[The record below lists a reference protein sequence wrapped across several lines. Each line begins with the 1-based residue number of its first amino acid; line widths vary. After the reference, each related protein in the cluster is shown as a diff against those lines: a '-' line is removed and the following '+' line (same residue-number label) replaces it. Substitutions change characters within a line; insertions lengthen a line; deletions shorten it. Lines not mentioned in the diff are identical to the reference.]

1 MKRGLGA
8 RLMGL
13 LMAALLCVSL
23 FAAPALADEY
33 DPLYPEKLSEGHL
46 NATAAILIEADT
58 GDVIFE
64 KNADALMYPAST
76 TKILTSWL
84 ALSLADGNLEQ
95 QITVSERAVN
105 IASDESS
112 AKLAA
117 GEQMRLID
125 LLYAAML
132 LSGNDAANAIAEGMG
147 GSVENFVNL
156 MNQAAAALGC
166 TATHFANPSGIHDDN
181 HYTTA
186 RDMAK
191 LARVAMQNATFR
203 QIVGSASYTLPKDNV
218 YRSRT
223 ISTKNDFLVKG
234 DNSARYYEYG
244 TGIKTGTTSA
254 AGNCYV
260 GSANKDGVSLISV
273 VFGASSDAARYTD
286 TIKLMNYGF
295 SQYLSTSIAEI
306 YMQNPRVIDILGFDL
321 DDPEV
326 GRLKLNLRK
335 VDAAATDLVV
345 TTQTQVDYWIK
356 NFSSVTVTE
365 FTREFRAPITE
376 GEVMGTLTYTPPDGG
391 TPVVY
396 ELLASRSIAARE
408 RLVPTIDEIIAEAEN
423 DPNPFPRPTFELVF
437 FYLVLPAAAVLLI
450 IRAVKFLRSKHHH
463 RRRLRTFKP
472 SGRYYR

>member
-1 MKRGLGA
+1 MIRGLGA
-8 RLMGL
+8 RLCGL
-13 LMAALLCVSL
+13 LMAALFCVSL
-23 FAAPALADEY
+23 FMPPALADEY

-58 GDVIFE
+58 GEVIFE

-76 TKILTSWL
+76 TKILTTWL
-84 ALSLADGNLEQ
+84 ALSLAEGNLEQ
-95 QITVSERAVN
+95 TITVSENAVN

-117 GEQMRLID
+117 GEEMRLID

-132 LSGNDAANAIAEGMG
+132 LSGNDAANAIAEGVG
-147 GSVENFVNL
+147 GTTESFVNL
-156 MNQAAAALGC
+156 MNQAASALGC
-166 TATHFANPSGIHDDN
+166 TSSHFANPSGIHDDN

-203 QIVGSASYTLPKDNV
+203 QIVGTTSYTLPKDNI
-218 YRSRT
+218 YRARS

-234 DNSARYYEYG
+234 ENSSRYYEYG
-244 TGIKTGTTSA
+244 TGVKTGTTSA

-306 YMQNPRVIDILGFDL
+306 YMENPRVIDILGFDL

-326 GRLKLNLRK
+326 GRLTLNLRK
-335 VDAAATDLVV
+335 VDSAVADLVV

-356 NFSSVTVTE
+356 NFNSVTVTE
-365 FTREFRAPITE
+365 FTREFRAPIEE
-376 GEVMGTLTYTPPDGG
+376 GEVMGTLTYNPPDGG

-408 RLVPTIDEIIAEAEN
+408 QLVPTIAQIIEEAEN
-423 DPNPFPRPTFELVF
+423 DPNPFPRMTFELAF
-437 FYLVLPAAAVLLI
+437 FYLILPIAAVLLL
-450 IRAVKFLRSKHHH
+450 IRLLRLLRGKVYH
-463 RRRLRTFKP
+463 RRRVRTFKP
-472 SGRYYR
+472 TGRYYR

>member
-112 AKLAA
+112 AKLA
-117 GEQMRLID
+117 
-125 LLYAAML
+125 
-132 LSGNDAANAIAEGMG
+132 
-147 GSVENFVNL
+147 
-156 MNQAAAALGC
+156 
-166 TATHFANPSGIHDDN
+166 
-181 HYTTA
+181 
-186 RDMAK
+186 
-191 LARVAMQNATFR
+191 RVAMQNATFR
-203 QIVGSASYTLPKDNV
+203 QIVGSTSYTLPKDNV

-273 VFGASSDAARYTD
+273 VFGASSDTARYTD

-437 FYLVLPAAAVLLI
+437 FYLVLPAAAVLLM
-450 IRAVKFLRSKHHH
+450 IRAVKFLRGKHHH